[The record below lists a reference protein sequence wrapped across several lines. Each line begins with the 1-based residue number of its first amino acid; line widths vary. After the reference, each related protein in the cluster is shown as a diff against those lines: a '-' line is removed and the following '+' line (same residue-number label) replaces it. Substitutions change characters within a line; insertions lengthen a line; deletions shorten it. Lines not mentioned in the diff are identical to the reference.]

1 MKTNITFK
9 SHALSLSISSS
20 LFATGAL
27 LAGSLLLAGCQS
39 TGASQLSGKPTDMSN
54 SASAA
59 KANLAQALQKQ
70 RRSSYAYHSNLEIN
84 NDNQFS
90 KVDSKQLVA
99 SDSLESYCEDSH
111 DHAYADLL
119 TKVEGENKEV
129 SDIAYA
135 TKRHEIKQSYTQCA
149 TAYAAWE
156 SNQDDYDYDLENAA
170 DDEAYA
176 TDAEAY
182 ATDEAASEEYVIVE
196 EASSDSAD
204 NETDDEAVSVDQM
217 TKQMQPVAPYYQQ
230 LFDDFDK
237 KVTPL
242 DIKKAQ
248 LLDAY
253 LLKPL
258 SINAQG
264 VYQPLAGKFTML
276 MSAQYSARNNRTSI
290 NQPIYIDFKTGHIYL
305 WADNFAL
312 LTSEFADNKLGTKW
326 QNKWLKLAIDDGSLP
341 KGFGSAVIK
350 AHFEALDRTYE
361 AAPVAQFDYVSPSIL
376 TTLSP
381 KLSPQHLQPMLNA
394 QNIIRRQQDT
404 ESYEQFYK
412 DYISI
417 FYELITTQYPEL
429 IANKKPYEA
438 GEPRPDANMLSSKAL
453 VQQALSGMKAIT
465 DRESDKTISD
475 VYNNQDN
482 PSTEESNTPNDI
494 QTLYGLNKHGQIEWQ
509 HIRTQDLDN
518 QDLKLQSANKGVTID
533 VLQQYM
539 PLSSMKSAI
548 SFPNLPSHMQT
559 PNASNTVDMR
569 EYGRE
574 LLEYYRQGNGTII
587 GKKVYEMLP
596 FAKTLY
602 LLKTEQLQYEDD
614 ATSTEEAIE
623 VEEDNIIDNPSDE
636 DADF

>member
-1 MKTNITFK
+1 MKTNVTFK
-9 SHALSLSISSS
+9 SHALSLYIPSP

-27 LAGSLLLAGCQS
+27 LAGSLMLAGCQS
-39 TGASQLSGKPTDMSN
+39 TGANQISGKSVDMTN

-84 NDNQFS
+84 NDNQS
-90 KVDSKQLVA
+90 STVDSKQLVA

-111 DHAYADLL
+111 DHAYASLL
-119 TKVEGENKEV
+119 TQTEDQNKEV

-135 TKRHEIKQSYTQCA
+135 TKRTEIKQSYTQCT
-149 TAYAAWE
+149 TAYAAWQT
-156 SNQDDYDYDLENAA
+156 NQDDYDPENAA

-176 TDAEAY
+176 TDEAT
-182 ATDEAASEEYVIVE
+182 AEEYVIVE

-204 NETDDEAVSVDQM
+204 NETDSDDMSTDKV
-217 TKQMQPVAPYYQQ
+217 TKPLQPVAPYYQQ
-230 LFDDFDK
+230 LFDNFDK

-290 NQPIYIDFKTGHIYL
+290 NQPIYVDFKTGDMYL

-312 LTSEFADNKLGTKW
+312 LTSEFADDKLGTKW

-350 AHFEALDRTYE
+350 AHFAALDRTYE
-361 AAPVAQFDYVSPSIL
+361 AAPVAQFDYVSSDIL

-381 KLSPQHLQPMLNA
+381 KLPPQQLQPMLST
-394 QNIIRRQQDT
+394 QRIIRRQQDT

-412 DYISI
+412 DYVSI

-429 IANKKPYEA
+429 VASKESYELDDT
-438 GEPRPDANMLSSKAL
+438 RPDATKLTSKVL
-453 VQQALSGMKAIT
+453 VQHVLSRMKTIT
-465 DRESDKTISD
+465 DSESDKTIND

-482 PSTEESNTPNDI
+482 TPTDELNTPNAYI
-494 QTLYGLNKHGQIEWQ
+494 QTLYGLNKSGQIEWQ

-518 QDLKLQSANKGVTID
+518 QDLKTQSVNKGVTID
-533 VLQQYM
+533 VLQQYI
-539 PLSSMKSAI
+539 PLSLAKSAL
-548 SFPNLPSHMQT
+548 SFPNLPLNMQT
-559 PNASNTVDMR
+559 PNASNSIDVR

-574 LLEYYRQGNGTII
+574 LLEYYRQGNGTVI

-596 FAKTLY
+596 FAQTLY
-602 LLKTEQLQYEDD
+602 LLKTEQLQYEDQ
-614 ATSTEEAIE
+614 AASTEEYIE
-623 VEEDNIIDNPSDE
+623 VEEDSTIDNPIE
-636 DADF
+636 DDPDF